1 MNWEG
6 PGGLDGAGGM
16 LGGAPLSSLPWHAL
30 TTHGSNTPKTPRNLD
45 DDDHD
50 HDHDD
55 DDEEEEDDD
64 DDDKFVWV
72 PGSRQVSG
80 TRWGM

>member
-55 DDEEEEDDD
+55 DDEDD